1 MVYGAIRYMGIRILD
16 NFGGTMALENYID
29 TLRHKMLPLDY
40 DHLRQQDN
48 APCHKS
54 RAIMHILKLRV

>member
-29 TLRHKMLPLDY
+29 TLRHKMLPLDEPY
-40 DHLRQQDN
+40 TPARQR
-48 APCHKS
+48 PLS
-54 RAIMHILKLRV
+54 